1 MYFIVCISQVRQR
14 RSPQRAT
21 SRMARSMG
29 RFFKKFAKNLQCLG
43 PRLARKLGRRRR
55 EATYDAL
62 DEDDEVLNGVED
74 CFDDYAQGQDKYGF
88 ACQFTLE
95 EDQACDPC
103 AGTCR
108 FENGDPDLSR
118 SDEYQYEDQQYLT
131 ERQLSGALTRTRDDV
146 SCQISR
152 N

>member
-1 MYFIVCISQVRQR
+1 
-14 RSPQRAT
+14 
-21 SRMARSMG
+21 MG

-43 PRLARKLGRRRR
+43 PRLARRFGRRRR

-74 CFDDYAQGQDKYGF
+74 CFEDAQGQDKYGF

-131 ERQLSGALTRTRDDV
+131 ERQLSGALTRTRDEV